1 MSGSPPDFNKRPS
14 PSLPSGPPALKKF
27 KGDASAA
34 GGSTGP
40 GQAAPSTN
48 VDPDSLS
55 DALVSAGVD
64 LKEEENIMSLSLAGT
79 ASKFQQQAPTHHHQQ
94 FSHHHQFVN
103 GANIITSSS
112 TAASSLAAAA
122 AASGA
127 GGTPGA
133 GPGSNQF
140 YSSHPGRDAV
150 VHKQLPPPA
159 TPFLELK
166 QLELILARAAA
177 DLHLL
182 PDNPTASGSNNV
194 TSASNSNSADTS
206 GLRSVADPA
215 VLKLIS
221 LACEDWIK
229 EVVHTA
235 VILSRHRRRSRNTGA
250 HSEISKALRQL
261 AQRDKDREYQR
272 IAQKLTASNG
282 SGSGSGDGSG
292 GKDDDKKGAGGSAS
306 AALSEESQYKAANAT
321 ALMMTSGKKKYSW
334 MVGGGAGAGGA
345 GAGKD
350 GHDRSRGALGGAGNQ
365 RSDGGIR
372 YREARE
378 EQGLVLRDLLGAME
392 EQRVGVEK
400 ALQKG
405 YARLRN

>member
-1 MSGSPPDFNKRPS
+1 M
-14 PSLPSGPPALKKF
+14 
-27 KGDASAA
+27 
-34 GGSTGP
+34 
-40 GQAAPSTN
+40 
-48 VDPDSLS
+48 
-55 DALVSAGVD
+55 
-64 LKEEENIMSLSLAGT
+64 
-79 ASKFQQQAPTHHHQQ
+79 
-94 FSHHHQFVN
+94 
-103 GANIITSSS
+103 
-112 TAASSLAAAA
+112 
-122 AASGA
+122 
-127 GGTPGA
+127 
-133 GPGSNQF
+133 
-140 YSSHPGRDAV
+140 
-150 VHKQLPPPA
+150 
-159 TPFLELK
+159 
-166 QLELILARAAA
+166 
-177 DLHLL
+177 
-182 PDNPTASGSNNV
+182 
-194 TSASNSNSADTS
+194 
-206 GLRSVADPA
+206 ADPA

>member
-1 MSGSPPDFNKRPS
+1 
-14 PSLPSGPPALKKF
+14 
-27 KGDASAA
+27 
-34 GGSTGP
+34 
-40 GQAAPSTN
+40 
-48 VDPDSLS
+48 
-55 DALVSAGVD
+55 
-64 LKEEENIMSLSLAGT
+64 MSLSLAGST
-79 ASKFQQQAPTHHHQQ
+79 SKFQQQQASHHHSQ
-94 FSHHHQFVN
+94 FSHHQFVN
-103 GANIITSSS
+103 GANVITSSAA
-112 TAASSLAAAA
+112 AASSLVA
-122 AASGA
+122 AASSSSA
-127 GGTPGA
+127 GGTSAGGA
-133 GPGSNQF
+133 GVNQF
-140 YSSHPGRDAV
+140 YSQHPGRDSAI
-150 VHKQLPPPA
+150 HKHLPPPA
-159 TPFLELK
+159 TPFLDLK

-182 PDNPTASGSNNV
+182 SDNSTNAGSS
-194 TSASNSNSADTS
+194 TSAAGNSFSINNTDSG

-229 EVVHTA
+229 EIIYTA

-250 HSEISKALRQL
+250 HSELSKALRQL

-272 IAQKLTASNG
+272 VAQKLTASNG
-282 SGSGSGDGSG
+282 SGTGSGGSGGDGSG
-292 GKDDDKKGAGGSAS
+292 GKDDDKKGAGGGAG

-350 GHDRSRGALGGAGNQ
+350 GHDRSRGSLGGAGNQ